1 MSRPIS
7 VEELVAQGLEAKKP
21 KFISKAK
28 RDRLKATK
36 QKPAPFKV
44 VKQEIIGPLNEVS
57 EPRKLLPVKAPRQE
71 KNKGLFSWD
80 DSEDTS
86 GSYQPLVS
94 AKLRDYDDDLLTSE
108 SHWSTK
114 PLERMK
120 ARDWRLL
127 KHEFDINYKGEDLGN
142 PLRAWNE
149 EQALPKRLI
158 NLLQDLKYYEPTPI
172 QRAAIPI
179 ALRHRDVVGIAETGS
194 GKTLA
199 YLLPILTYLMNI
211 EEEYMT
217 LEHCQDANLNKTLA
231 LILAPTREL
240 ALQITKEAEKFCKS
254 LGYNVVTIIG
264 GHQYEETIHSLRNGV
279 HIVVATPGRLIDSL
293 ERGLISLEKCY
304 HLTMDEADKMIDMGF
319 EKPLSQI
326 LLFMPDTKKLNSS
339 IDSRILRVSKRS
351 TLMFTATISSAIE
364 KITRNYLTTPG
375 YVFVGGANS
384 LVDNIDQK
392 FEYLD
397 NSPPDKQLF
406 DAERFNELLR
416 VLHSET
422 RGNQFSV
429 IIFANFKR
437 VVEQLAEELSGK
449 GFGEVATIH
458 GSKSQEAREKAIQTF
473 REKLASIL
481 IATDVAARGIDIPHV
496 SMVVNYQ
503 MSNKFE
509 EYIHRVG
516 RTGRAGQ
523 KGKSYTFIDEGDKET
538 FPELRKFLWNG
549 GLKIP
554 EWLSRTLNSGKKL

>member
-44 VKQEIIGPLNEVS
+44 VKPEIIGPLNETS

-86 GSYQPLVS
+86 GSYQPLVL
-94 AKLRDYDDDLLTSE
+94 AKLRDDDDDLLSSE

-217 LEHCQDANLNKTLA
+217 LEHCQDANLNKTLS

-364 KITRNYLTTPG
+364 KITKNYLTTPG

-549 GLKIP
+549 GFKIP